1 MMLAP
6 GVALLGVASGV
17 SHSLDKSPSGS
28 CTLCVGVT
36 QTVAV
41 AGTSSFDQTVA
52 VANTSSFDQTVAVA
66 DTSSFDQSSF
76 DQTVACIFET
86 ESFAGSL
93 GTNPASPRV
102 IFSGTTVLL
111 MMMILYLLLLLRGG
125 SKNHKQSASRCAAG
139 GAKRM
144 S

>member
-1 MMLAP
+1 MMLALCM
-6 GVALLGVASGV
+6 ALLGVASGV
-17 SHSLDKSPSGS
+17 SHTLGKSPSGS

-36 QTVAV
+36 
-41 AGTSSFDQTVA
+41 
-52 VANTSSFDQTVAVA
+52 QTVAVA

>member
-1 MMLAP
+1 MMLALC
-6 GVALLGVASGV
+6 VALLGVASGV
-17 SHSLDKSPSGS
+17 SHSLGKSPSGS
-28 CTLCVGVT
+28 CTLCVGVI

-41 AGTSSFDQTVA
+41 AG
-52 VANTSSFDQTVAVA
+52 TSSFDQTVAVA

>member
-1 MMLAP
+1 MMLALC
-6 GVALLGVASGV
+6 VALLGVASGV
-17 SHSLDKSPSGS
+17 SHSLGKSPSGS

-41 AGTSSFDQTVA
+41 AG
-52 VANTSSFDQTVAVA
+52 TSSFDQTVAVA